1 MSKNLKVHIAL
12 VIVTL
17 IYGATF
23 IVAKLVMPVYVKP
36 FAFILLR
43 VATASVLITFFHK
56 LFIKERKIDN
66 PDYLKFFVC
75 AVFGVAANMLL
86 FFKGLSITTP
96 INASVL
102 MMNTPIFVVVISLF
116 WNKEKITLLKG
127 LGIVLATFGAIML
140 VGGTKFQFNSSK
152 VIGDLM
158 VAANAV
164 IYAFYLVY
172 AKALTHK
179 YHPLTVTMFGFLMG
193 TILVIPF
200 GFSEFLQIDWSTFST
215 QIWLC
220 VLFITVGSTFV
231 TYVLNAYALKHASS
245 SLVGSY
251 IYLQPVFATLIA
263 ISTGTDLLSFEKLI
277 FMLIVFLGVYS
288 ASYKKAK
295 AN

>member
-1 MSKNLKVHIAL
+1 
-12 VIVTL
+12 
-17 IYGATF
+17 
-23 IVAKLVMPVYVKP
+23 VKP

-56 LFIKERKIDN
+56 LFIKERKIDK

-116 WNKEKITLLKG
+116 WNKEKITFLKG

-193 TILVIPF
+193 TILVFPF
-200 GFSEFLQIDWSTFST
+200 GFSEFLQIDWGTFST